1 MRLSKHNLLLLS
13 LAFVAGGSMMATE
26 LMTARMLA
34 PRYGTSLFVW
44 TAVLCVTLF
53 SLASGYIVGGR
64 ISAHYRRD
72 KWLLIALLFAG
83 LAVMFMPFTA
93 RFMLSIGVSLD
104 FNTSFA
110 ISSLCII
117 FPPIAAIGMVLPL
130 IVSNL
135 DEEITGSGE
144 RAGRVFSSSTI
155 GGIAFTFL
163 FGFYIIPEYGLII
176 PSLINGFFLGFL
188 PAILLFRKGWNTPG
202 LYVLAGI
209 IAGGLYFYQQPSQ
222 GKNVDLLFLQEGL
235 NGQILVAD
243 IPSMNE
249 DSSSEGRSR
258 VLMINR
264 IIHSQ
269 VNLDTLESSFSGI
282 SKYTNQILST
292 YRENSSVLVIGLGAG
307 IIAMQAQKRGLN
319 VDVVEPNKAI
329 VDAAYTYFGMDTSIY
344 IFRQDPRY
352 FLNVIRKSYD
362 LIIFDSFMGEETP
375 YHLFTAESVSKI
387 RRLLKPSGLVAIST
401 VGFYK
406 GDIGIGT
413 RSLYK
418 TIRAQGLFTEM
429 ILTRDNHTNQR
440 MLFLFGETDDAF
452 ENHVP
457 TAYETFYINSDSIDV
472 SNAVILTDRRP
483 TLDFLSGRASK
494 AWRLAYHKET
504 EGVFI
509 KDGIPFFN

>member
-1 MRLSKHNLLLLS
+1 MRLSKHNLLLLT

-53 SLASGYIVGGR
+53 SLAIGYMTGGR

-72 KWLLIALLFAG
+72 KWLLVALIIAG

-93 RFMLSIGVSLD
+93 RFMLSTGVSLD
-104 FNTSFA
+104 FNISFA

-117 FPPIAAIGMVLPL
+117 FPPLAAIGMVMPL
-130 IVSNL
+130 IISNL

-144 RAGRVFSSSTI
+144 RAGRVFSASTI

-163 FGFYIIPEYGLII
+163 FGFYIIPSYGLII
-176 PSLINGFFLGFL
+176 PSLLNGFFLGFL
-188 PAILLFRKGWNTPG
+188 PAVLLFRKGWNTPG
-202 LYVLAGI
+202 LYLLAGI
-209 IAGGLYFYQQPSQ
+209 IAGSLFYIQRPNQ
-222 GKNVDLLFLQEGL
+222 GKDVEVLMLREGL

-243 IPSMNE
+243 VPSSIDVV
-249 DSSSEGRSR
+249 DSGKER

-264 IIHSQ
+264 IIHSKI
-269 VNLDTLESSFSGI
+269 DLETPDSSFFGI
-282 SKYTNQILST
+282 TKYTQEILST
-292 YRENSSVLVIGLGAG
+292 YRQNASVLVIGLGAG
-307 IIAMQAQKRGLN
+307 IIPMQAKKLGLD
-319 VDVVEPNKAI
+319 VDVVEPNTAI
-329 VDAAYTYFGMDTSIY
+329 IEAAYTYFGMDTGIY

-375 YHLFTAESVSKI
+375 YHLFTAESVSRI

-429 ILTRDNHTNQR
+429 MLTRDNHTNRR

-457 TAYETFYINSDSIDV
+457 DAYETYYINSDSIDV
-472 SNAVILTDRRP
+472 VNATILTDRRP

-504 EGVFI
+504 EGIFI